1 LLGQFL
7 DWDPAIA
14 QNAFFAINKSDGAFA
29 GTGVPV
35 AAIERDQT
43 GLIA

>member
-1 LLGQFL
+1 MFGEFL
-7 DWDPAIA
+7 DRDATVTKNP
-14 QNAFFAINKSDGAFA
+14 FFAVDKRDRALA

-35 AAIERDQT
+35 AAIEGDQT